1 MEGSISHMFWVGTAS
16 AVAGGLVLAFVLWL
30 TSLAWKR
37 FTQRKLT
44 KAERLKA
51 RLKQHRWESR
61 NLGAVALLKI
71 LYLIVQAVFVG
82 LIIVYLFTFALGEYT
97 SLVENET
104 TISLENLRRLFLFL
118 IGIPIVFLVWAILLF
133 AGPLRRILLLVAL
146 SDWQERHLVKRIK
159 QLEPNWNDTNA
170 SP

>member
-1 MEGSISHMFWVGTAS
+1 MFWVGTAS
-16 AVAGGLVLAFVLWL
+16 AVAGGLVLAFILWL
-30 TSLAWKR
+30 TSFAWKR

-61 NLGAVALLKI
+61 NLGWVALEKVLHFI
-71 LYLIVQAVFVG
+71 LQVIGVG
-82 LIIVYLFTFALGEYT
+82 
-97 SLVENET
+97 
-104 TISLENLRRLFLFL
+104 TI
-118 IGIPIVFLVWAILLF
+118 IVFLFMFALSEYVRLVDNETAPSLEDLKRYFRFLISIPLVFAVWGILLF
-133 AGPLRRILLLVAL
+133 IGPIRRILLLANL
-146 SDWQERHLVKRIK
+146 SDWQERHLVNRIK

>member
-1 MEGSISHMFWVGTAS
+1 MFWVGTAS

-30 TSLAWKR
+30 ASLAWKR

-51 RLKQHRWESR
+51 RLGQHRWESR
-61 NLGAVALLKI
+61 NLGWVALLKI
-71 LYLIVQAVFVG
+71 LFFIVQAVFVG
-82 LIIVYLFTFALGEYT
+82 LTLVLLFTFALSEYL
-97 SLVENET
+97 SLIENET
-104 TISLENLRRLFLFL
+104 TISLENVRRLFLFL

-133 AGPLRRILLLVAL
+133 IGPLRRIFLLVAF
-146 SDWQERHLVKRIK
+146 SGWQERHLVNRIK